1 MKTRPDPATD
11 KHAGG
16 HGGPVQP
23 APRRAKTT
31 RDRVG
36 AFSGAAYFIV
46 ENAAIA
52 IGADAA
58 TPDAPT
64 GQESLDALARMA
76 ANPAA
81 QAANSIEFLAFTFWM
96 AFIGYVCWRL
106 RAAGW
111 VAAVALVGGVV
122 EIAVKLGSAAPLIS
136 GYSLRDQISPEQA
149 AILTQM
155 NKVDFMVGLLP
166 AGLFVLCA
174 AIAALRT
181 KDLGRVLAWSGILI
195 GAGNIVTAAIIG
207 VNLPE
212 SGFAPSFLLIL
223 VWELVVSL
231 RWGFARNH
239 PRVRAAVHPANPV
252 IT

>member
-1 MKTRPDPATD
+1 MKTRPDRATD
-11 KHAGG
+11 KQSGG
-16 HGGPVQP
+16 RGGAAQP
-23 APRRAKTT
+23 APRGVMTT
-31 RDRVG
+31 MDRVG
-36 AFSGAAYFIV
+36 ALSGAAYFIV
-46 ENAAIA
+46 ANAAVA

-58 TPDAPT
+58 PPDAAT

-76 ANPAA
+76 AHPVA
-81 QAANSIEFLAFTFWM
+81 QAAISMEFLAFTFWM
-96 AFIGYVCWRL
+96 TFIGYVCWRL

-111 VAAVALVGGVV
+111 VSAVALVGGVV

-149 AILTQM
+149 AILTEM
-155 NKVDFMVGLLP
+155 NKADFMVGLLP

-181 KDLGRVLAWSGILI
+181 RELGRVLAWSGIVI
-195 GAGNIVTAAIIG
+195 GAGNIVTASVIG

-223 VWELVVSL
+223 VWELVISL
-231 RWGFARNH
+231 RWGFALNH
-239 PRVRAAVHPANPV
+239 PRVRAAVSPANPV
-252 IT
+252 IS

>member
-23 APRRAKTT
+23 APRGAMTT
-31 RDRVG
+31 MDRVG
-36 AFSGAAYFIV
+36 AFSGAAYFILA
-46 ENAAIA
+46 NAAVA
-52 IGADAA
+52 IGAEPA

-64 GQESLDALARMA
+64 GQESLGALARMA
-76 ANPAA
+76 ANPTA
-81 QAANSIEFLAFTFWM
+81 QAAISIELLAFTAWM

-122 EIAVKLGSAAPLIS
+122 EIAVKLGSAGPLIS
-136 GYSLRDQISPEQA
+136 GYSLRDKISPEQA
-149 AILTQM
+149 AILTQI
-155 NKVDFMVGLLP
+155 NKADFMVGLLP

-181 KDLGRVLAWSGILI
+181 KELGRVLAWSGILI
-195 GAGNIVTAAIIG
+195 GAGNIVTASVIG

-212 SGFAPSFLLIL
+212 SGFAPSFLLVL
-223 VWELVVSL
+223 VWELVISL

-239 PRVRAAVHPANPV
+239 PRVLAAVSPANHV
-252 IT
+252 TS